1 MPFGL
6 KRVSDRGAHFI
17 ENSSRVVTLFSD
29 TAPTFMLCLLFFGGG
44 DEKESFGEFFS
55 PKSYKSICQNVFSSL
70 GDVDH
75 RYHVVMRQLKISI
88 FCDVGLSC
96 CVPLV
101 NRYEAVQH
109 INVFAT
115 LHIVRCH
122 QRDRNVV

>member
-1 MPFGL
+1 MKKNPL
-6 KRVSDRGAHFI
+6 V
-17 ENSSRVVTLFSD
+17 NLF
-29 TAPTFMLCLLFFGGG
+29 
-44 DEKESFGEFFS
+44 
-55 PKSYKSICQNVFSSL
+55 PKSYKSINCKNDFSSVE
-70 GDVDH
+70 DDDQ